1 MHKQA
6 TLIVVTNSKGGVGKT
21 SATMVLAAEL
31 SDRKCRVSG
40 RKYRVLV
47 ADCDAQASASAWAN
61 AAPEGMPFPA
71 AVANFSTYGGKV
83 HREIQK
89 QLENYDF
96 IIVDCPPGLESLS
109 PQSAILVADLV
120 IVPCPPSP
128 TDLWSSRGIKRL
140 IERGTDFNP
149 ALVARLLP
157 NRVVRTSLSNAIMRE
172 LAEFGIPLM
181 SSRLTNRTAY
191 QEAAVS
197 GVSISALGRDARAA
211 KDEVS
216 ALADEVLTLLGE

>member
-1 MHKQA
+1 
-6 TLIVVTNSKGGVGKT
+6 
-21 SATMVLAAEL
+21 MVLAAEL
-31 SDRKCRVSG
+31 SDRKCQLSD

-61 AAPEGMPFPA
+61 AAPEGNPFPA
-71 AVANFSTYGGKV
+71 AVVNFSAYGGKV

-96 IIVDCPPGLESLS
+96 IIVDCPPGMDSLS

-120 IVPCPPSP
+120 IVPLPPSP
-128 TDLWSSRGIKRL
+128 ADLWAARGVKRL

-149 ALVARLLP
+149 ALIARLLP
-157 NRVVRTSLSNAIMRE
+157 NRVVRTSLSNSIMRE
-172 LAEFGIPLM
+172 LVEFGIPLM

-191 QEAAVS
+191 QEAVVS
-197 GVSISALGRDARAA
+197 GVSISALGREAKVA
-211 KDEVS
+211 KDEVR
-216 ALADEVLTLLGE
+216 ALADEVLALLGESK

>member
-6 TLIVVTNSKGGVGKT
+6 RLIAITHPKGGVGKT
-21 SATMVLAAEL
+21 TTTMVLSGELAE
-31 SDRKCRVSG
+31 RG
-40 RKYRVLV
+40 HRVLV

-61 AAPEGMPFPA
+61 AAPEGKPFPA
-71 AVANFSTYGGKV
+71 AVVNLSAYAGKV

-89 QLENYDF
+89 QMDNYDF

-109 PQSAILVADLV
+109 PQSVLLVADLV
-120 IVPCPPSP
+120 IAPTPPTAADLWACLGAIRLVEWG
-128 TDLWSSRGIKRL
+128 TDL
-140 IERGTDFNP
+140 NP
-149 ALVARLLP
+149 ALIARILP

-191 QEAAVS
+191 QEAVVS
-197 GVSISALGRDARAA
+197 GVSISALGRDAKAA
-211 KDEVS
+211 ADEVK
-216 ALADEVLTLLGE
+216 ALADEVLALLGDGK

>member
-6 TLIVVTNSKGGVGKT
+6 RLIAVTHPKGGVGKT
-21 SATMVLAAEL
+21 TTTMVLSAEL
-31 SDRKCRVSG
+31 ADRG
-40 RKYRVLV
+40 YRVLV

-61 AAPEGMPFPA
+61 AAPEGRPFPA
-71 AVANFSTYGGKV
+71 AVINFSAYAGKV

-89 QLENYDF
+89 QLDNYDF
-96 IIVDCPPGLESLS
+96 IIVDCPPGLDALS

-120 IVPCPPSP
+120 VVPLPPSP
-128 TDLWSSRGIKRL
+128 ADLWAARGVKRL

-149 ALVARLLP
+149 SLKAYILP

-172 LAEFGIPLM
+172 LDEFGIPLM

-191 QEAAVS
+191 QEAVVS
-197 GVSISALGRDARAA
+197 GVSVAALGRDARTAA
-211 KDEVS
+211 HEV
-216 ALADEVLTLLGE
+216 AAFADEVLVLLGDGK

>member
-6 TLIVVTNSKGGVGKT
+6 RIIAICHPKGGVGKT
-21 SATMVLAAEL
+21 TTTMILAAALAE
-31 SDRKCRVSG
+31 RG
-40 RKYRVLV
+40 YRVLV

-61 AAPEGMPFPA
+61 AAPEGKPFPA
-71 AVANFSTYGGKV
+71 AVVNLSAYAGKV

-89 QLENYDF
+89 QLDNYDF
-96 IIVDCPPGLESLS
+96 IVVDCPPGLDSLS

-120 IVPCPPSP
+120 LVPLPPSP
-128 TDLWSSRGIKRL
+128 ADLWAARGVKLL
-140 IERGTDFNP
+140 IERGADFNP
-149 ALVARLLP
+149 ALRAAILP

-191 QEAAVS
+191 QEAVVS
-197 GVSISALGRDARAA
+197 GVSVSALGRDAKVAA
-211 KDEVS
+211 DEVN
-216 ALADEVLTLLGE
+216 AFADEVLALLGECK